1 MNDAGGV
8 ERVDVF
14 SVKGGVGK
22 TTVSVLL
29 ARAQAAHSKKP
40 VLLID
45 ADLTGTCLG
54 DLVAPNISGDWNEV
68 PNLAHLICDPPET
81 LDDALIPSELPVYA
95 IPEEPQSQPLEHQ
108 VSLLRDYAKR
118 VLYCPSHGNSTS
130 PRVIDTRVL
139 QALAGHETAGGW
151 VRLVIEKVIK
161 ATRKITGTLGGVVVD
176 HSPGLAAL
184 QSATLEDITTSG
196 SRRALFVTSCDR
208 VDLKM
213 TSAMVEHR
221 YSSLQ
226 PCSTFLINR
235 VRQQWRNQEH
245 VKEVLSKPWLNSGL
259 SLLYCDDLRAAYENS
274 SRFTSK
280 NLAEIEL
287 VRKALFGD

>member
-1 MNDAGGV
+1 MSDAGGV

-54 DLVAPNISGDWNEV
+54 DLVAPNIPGDWNEIL
-68 PNLAHLICDPPET
+68 NLAHLICDPPET
-81 LDDALIPSELPVYA
+81 LDDAIVPSKLPVYA
-95 IPEEPQSQPLEHQ
+95 IPEEPHLPPLERH
-108 VSLLRDYAKR
+108 VSALRDYSKQ

-130 PRVIDTRVL
+130 PRVVDTKVL
-139 QALAGHETAGGW
+139 HALAGHETAGGW

-161 ATRKITGTLGGVVVD
+161 ATQEVAGTLGGVVVD

-184 QSATLEDITTSG
+184 QSATLDDITSSG

-221 YSSLQ
+221 YNSLQ
-226 PCSTFLINR
+226 NSSTFLINR
-235 VRQQWRNQEH
+235 VRQQWRDQEH
-245 VKEVLSKPWLNSGL
+245 VKEVLSKPWLNNGL

-280 NLAEIEL
+280 NLEEIER
-287 VRKALFGD
+287 VRKEIFGD

>member
-1 MNDAGGV
+1 MSDAGGV

-29 ARAQAAHSKKP
+29 ARAQAESSKKP

-54 DLVAPNISGDWNEV
+54 DLIAPNIPGDWNEIL
-68 PNLAHLICDPPET
+68 NLAHLICDPPET
-81 LDDALIPSELPVYA
+81 LEDALVPSRLPVYA
-95 IPEEPQSQPLEHQ
+95 IPDEPHLPPLEHQ
-108 VSLLRDYAKR
+108 VSALSDYSKQ

-130 PRVIDTRVL
+130 PRVVDTRVL

-151 VRLVIEKVIK
+151 VRLVIEKVIE
-161 ATRKITGTLGGVVVD
+161 ATRKVTGALGGVIVD

-184 QSATLEDITTSG
+184 QSATLDDITTSG

-221 YSSLQ
+221 YNNLRN
-226 PCSTFLINR
+226 CATFLINR
-235 VRQQWRNQEH
+235 VRQNWRDQEH
-245 VKEVLSKPWLNSGL
+245 VKEVLSKPWLTSGL
-259 SLLYCDDLRAAYENS
+259 PLLYCDDLRTAYENS

-280 NLAEIEL
+280 NLEEIER
-287 VRKALFGD
+287 VRKATFGD